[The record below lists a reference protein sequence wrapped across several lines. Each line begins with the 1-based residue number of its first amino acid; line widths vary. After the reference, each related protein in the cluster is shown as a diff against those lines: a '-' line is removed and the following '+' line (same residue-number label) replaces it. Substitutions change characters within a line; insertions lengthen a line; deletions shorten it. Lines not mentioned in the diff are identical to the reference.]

1 MPKPRNEYDWL
12 RNNVFYTTCN
22 VGGKVCNMI
31 IDGGSCENVVSQE
44 VIDKLKLI
52 AEDNTNTPGLM
63 KVVKIKVSKRC
74 LVSFSISEYFDDVC
88 NDIVPMDVCH
98 ILLGQ
103 PWQYDRQTIHD
114 GKRNTYT
121 IVKDDHQYTLLP
133 MKQKKA
139 TKVTTNDS
147 SSIFV
152 ATKENIEK
160 HCELDH

>member
-1 MPKPRNEYDWL
+1 MPKPRNEHDWL

-74 LVSFSISEYFDDVC
+74 LVNFSISEYFDDVC

-103 PWQYDRQTIHD
+103 PWQMIDKLYMMAREIRTPLSRMTI
-114 GKRNTYT
+114 NT
-121 IVKDDHQYTLLP
+121 P
-133 MKQKKA
+133 
-139 TKVTTNDS
+139 
-147 SSIFV
+147 
-152 ATKENIEK
+152 
-160 HCELDH
+160 CCP

>member
-1 MPKPRNEYDWL
+1 MPKPRNEHDWL

-31 IDGGSCENVVSQE
+31 IDGGSCENVVPQE

-74 LVSFSISEYFDDVC
+74 LVNFSISEYFDDVC

-103 PWQYDRQTIHD
+103 PWQMIDKLYMMAREIRTPLS
-114 GKRNTYT
+114 R
-121 IVKDDHQYTLLP
+121 
-133 MKQKKA
+133 M
-139 TKVTTNDS
+139 TTN
-147 SSIFV
+147 
-152 ATKENIEK
+152 TP
-160 HCELDH
+160 CCP